1 VTSFPSLGELHANHT
16 RLLREYHAEG
26 GTEERKAQIAAFI
39 ETGRATGVFLD
50 DDGDREAAQQIL
62 DHWATLLFRMA
73 GEAPDA
79 TLAHFDP
86 AQLPTL
92 RDEDCP
98 YLGLDAF
105 GEDQHVRFFG
115 RRRLLQQCANILL
128 ENPLLAVI
136 GQSGSGKSSLVSGGL
151 VPGLK
156 KEELPQFKNSAA
168 WTYLGPIVPGAEP
181 VQNLVS
187 MLQGWVSRQGTAC
200 SVTAEEFQ
208 REPHLF
214 ASLFDGEP
222 GAILIV
228 DQFEE
233 TFTLCEDAE
242 TRALFMK
249 LLVEFVQKPGGFRR
263 VIISMRSEFETW
275 IARDASLY
283 PMFSAGQI
291 RMVPMDQ
298 NELRETIE
306 KPAEGVGLKF
316 ESGVVDALLHDTLG
330 EPAALPMLQFALL
343 KLWQTRFHNRI
354 SIAAYE
360 KLGGARLALANSAN
374 DFFVNLVPENQ
385 DTARRILLRMVRV
398 SDGLEV
404 HSQRVKLASLY
415 ETGEDRNR
423 VDFVIEELVRAH
435 LVKITAGHSPAPQI
449 EVAHEALIRN
459 WPTLLEWIQRK
470 RTDLLT
476 RRRLNE
482 YAAEW
487 MRRNRATEAL
497 LDAELLSEAA
507 RWIKSDAAREFGYH
521 ESLPKLIEATRT
533 QHNADRDRIE
543 REAEAKQ
550 KKRLR
555 LMLTLFVASGLILAG
570 AALLARHVQQLKKE
584 ITHQAEMVEKKQRE
598 IDELSKRQAVTVEYS
613 ANPAEISDVERVL
626 KQARFLATHQAPSPQ
641 APAINTLLYGEKVK
655 LEDVKILAVNL
666 IDAGIRLRRID
677 TIKGPRASEP
687 VIQLIGASGSLHDSV
702 LTISQIESLAP
713 GQGPDAVRLKPVST
727 AGAKVLLFVG
737 NDTQRDNVNRVAAAL
752 SEVGYSVP
760 SPLNAGERAR
770 PSDGNT
776 QIRYFRVNDKAEAD
790 FIAKLLAP
798 VDGTMQPNYV
808 NDPQNSRRTT
818 PVFEIWFG
826 KNAFVNDP
834 TAKVEWIPR
843 VFIHA
848 RPQSKEQ
855 AQRLKAQLEVSGSWA
870 AIFESS
876 AETPVGRVEYSEKV
890 PEDAQE
896 AATVLDALKQLGVSP
911 LAEKPE
917 PAKIESRPRRFEVYL
932 PRTAN

>member
-1 VTSFPSLGELHANHT
+1 MTSFPNLGYLQADHT
-16 RLLREYHAEG
+16 RLLREYHAGG
-26 GTEERKAQIAAFI
+26 GTEERNGQIAAFI
-39 ETGRATGVFLD
+39 ETGRATGSILD
-50 DDGDREAAQQIL
+50 DEDDRQAAQQIL
-62 DHWATLLFRMA
+62 DHWATLLFRMV

-79 TLAHFDP
+79 TLVHFDP

-92 RDEDCP
+92 KDEDCP

-105 GEDQHVRFFG
+105 GEEQHARFFG
-115 RRRLLQQCANILL
+115 RRRLLQQCANVLL

-136 GQSGSGKSSLVSGGL
+136 GQSGSGKSSLVSGGV

-156 KEELPQFKNSAA
+156 NEEFSQFKNSGS
-168 WTYLGPIVPGAEP
+168 WTFLGPMVPSAEP

-187 MLQGWVSRQGTAC
+187 MLLGWVSTRGPAPT
-200 SVTAEEFQ
+200 VTPEELQ
-208 REPHLF
+208 RDPSLF
-214 ASLFDGEP
+214 ASLFDREP

-233 TFTLCEDAE
+233 TFTLCEDPE

-249 LLVEFVQKPGGFRR
+249 LLVEFVQRPGGFRR

-275 IARDASLY
+275 IARDALLY

-298 NELRETIE
+298 SELREAIE
-306 KPAEGVGLKF
+306 KPAEAVGLKL

-343 KLWQTRFHNRI
+343 KLWQTRHHNRI
-354 SIAAYE
+354 SLAAYE
-360 KLGGARLALANSAN
+360 QLGGARLALANSAN

-385 DTARRILLRMVRV
+385 DTARRILLRMVRI

-415 ETGEDRNR
+415 ETGEDPNR
-423 VDFVIEELVRAH
+423 VDFVVEELVCAH
-435 LVKITAGHSPAPQI
+435 LVRITTRNTPAAQI

-487 MRRNRATEAL
+487 VRRNRAKEAL
-497 LDAELLSEAA
+497 LDAELLSEAE

-521 ESLPKLIEATRT
+521 DALLKLIEASRVKQT
-533 QHNADRDRIE
+533 AERDRIT
-543 REAEAKQ
+543 REEESKQ
-550 KKRLR
+550 QKRLR
-555 LMLTLFVASGLILAG
+555 LMVSLLVASGLILVG
-570 AALLARHVQQLKKE
+570 AAFMVAHVQRLKQE
-584 ITHQAEMVEKKQRE
+584 ITDQARLVERKQTE

-613 ANPAEISDVERVL
+613 ASPAEIADVERVL
-626 KQARFLATHQAPSPQ
+626 KLARFLATPQGSSPQ
-641 APAINTLLYGEKVK
+641 APAINTLLYGDKVK
-655 LEDVKILAVNL
+655 LDDVKILAVNL

-677 TIKGPRASEP
+677 TLKGARASEA
-687 VIQLIGASGSLHDSV
+687 VIQLIGASGPLHDSV

-713 GQGPDAVRLKPVST
+713 GQGPDGVHLKPAFT

-737 NDTQRDNVNRVAAAL
+737 SDTRRSNVNRVVAAL

-760 SPLNAGERAR
+760 SPLSAGEQGR

-790 FIAKLLAP
+790 FLAKLLGP
-798 VDGTMQPNYV
+798 LDRTMQPNYL

-826 KNAFVNDP
+826 KNAFVDDP
-834 TAKVEWIPR
+834 TAKAEWVPR

-848 RPQSKEQ
+848 GPQSAEP
-855 AQRLKAQLEVSGSWA
+855 AQRLKAQLEASGSWV
-870 AIFESS
+870 AISPSS
-876 AETPVGRVEYSEKV
+876 QEQPLGRVEYSERV
-890 PEDAQE
+890 PEDAAE
-896 AATVLDALKQLGVSP
+896 AAILLDQLKQLGISP
-911 LAEKPE
+911 LAEKPS
-917 PAKIESRPRRFEVYL
+917 PAPVDWQPRRFDVYL
-932 PRTAN
+932 P